1 MITIS
6 KDEEE
11 RRAGKTLAHAIAN
24 EIFVYAD
31 ERVGHAEGV
40 SKDEL
45 ILACYHRLG
54 ELLGQWAR
62 KVDRLEKVNKEP
74 DWLSKFVQ
82 RKESREKR
90 PLISYDSASLGFAVE
105 NLFFGKERS
114 QLEEQTTLTDDKILV
129 SEPSCMLKEDFKNL
143 LSFCEENCLD
153 FYVDGFSSKQPG
165 RTFRLAIYDPK
176 LSVKSQ
182 MEFREKTLVALELFK
197 ELSTIPNGVQAIER
211 KALIAK
217 LVKTGEFDE
226 LLASKVV
233 EVLIASKM
241 IPRTS
246 LIN

>member
-11 RRAGKTLAHAIAN
+11 RRAGKTVAHAIAN

-31 ERVGHAEGV
+31 ERVGHAVGV

-62 KVDRLEKVNKEP
+62 KLDKLEKVNEEP
-74 DWLSKFVQ
+74 DWLSKFVH

-90 PLISYDSASLGFAVE
+90 PMICYDSASLGFAVE
-105 NLFFGKERS
+105 NLFFGKERN
-114 QLEEQTTLTDDKILV
+114 LPREQTTLTDDKILV

-165 RTFRLAIYDPK
+165 RTFRLAVYDSK
-176 LSVKSQ
+176 LSIKSQ
-182 MEFREKTLVALELFK
+182 MEFREKTLVALKVFK
-197 ELSTIPNGVQAIER
+197 ELSTTPRGARAIER
-211 KALIAK
+211 KTLISE

-233 EVLIASKM
+233 EVLIATKL